1 MMNRIKIFCKSVIII
16 SSILLATACKK
27 KGESKLFPAHFTC
40 EVDGVLYRGNMPY
53 LAPPGAKRNPY
64 ISYTFNENYK
74 GFYFYS
80 GIGLIDAEENK
91 PSSYVVSLNI
101 PLEERLE
108 MNKEYFFKAIPGKDY
123 GMPMGYSRK
132 YGEKGLPYC
141 SVYADGEMN
150 HLSFGTGKLVIDTFT
165 GEKGSTGSIE
175 FTVPSPLP
183 EDEEK
188 ILTFKGRFEYMGIQE
203 E

>member
-1 MMNRIKIFCKSVIII
+1 MNRIKTFARSIII
-16 SSILLATACKK
+16 VFTCLLSIACKK
-27 KGESKLFPAHFTC
+27 DGESKLFPAHFTC

-80 GIGLIDAEENK
+80 GIGLIDEDKNE

-101 PLEERLE
+101 PLEEPLE
-108 MNKEYFFKAIPGKDY
+108 KDKEYFFTAIPDEDY
-123 GMPMGYSRK
+123 GMPLGYSRK
-132 YGEKGLPYC
+132 YAEKGLPYC
-141 SVYADGEMN
+141 SVYADGQMN
-150 HLSFGTGKLVIDTFT
+150 HLCFGTGKLVIDTFT

-183 EDEEK
+183 EDEGK
-188 ILTFKGRFEYMGIQE
+188 ILTFKGRFEHMGIQE

>member
-1 MMNRIKIFCKSVIII
+1 M
-16 SSILLATACKK
+16 ATACKK
-27 KGESKLFPAHFTC
+27 NGESKLFPAHFTC
-40 EVDGVLYRGNMPY
+40 KVDGVLYRGNMPY
-53 LAPPGAKRNPY
+53 LTPPGAKRNPY

-80 GIGLIDAEENK
+80 GIGLIDEDKNE

-108 MNKEYFFKAIPGKDY
+108 KDKEYFFTAIPDEDY
-123 GMPMGYSRK
+123 GMPLGYSRK
-132 YGEKGLPYC
+132 YAEKGLPYC
-141 SVYADGEMN
+141 SVYANGEMN

-165 GEKGSTGSIE
+165 GEKESTGSIE

-183 EDEEK
+183 EDEGK